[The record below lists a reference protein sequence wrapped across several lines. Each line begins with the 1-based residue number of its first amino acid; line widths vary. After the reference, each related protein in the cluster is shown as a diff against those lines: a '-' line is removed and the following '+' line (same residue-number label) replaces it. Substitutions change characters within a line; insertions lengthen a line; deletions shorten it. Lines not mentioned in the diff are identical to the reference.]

1 MRCDIVSKIW
11 FPFFSFGFYPHLVVF
26 RAFSWFCAQEL
37 LLVGLRSPDV
47 VLGIKPRFIPGI
59 LHIVLYLGFLTCH
72 VCFYLLFLFTGKIFY
87 WLIYNITIFHVHNP
101 NTIPSSVCSPP
112 SLNYLFTYVLS
123 SLSYLSDLILLFI
136 LLFLFL
142 NCLFFWWDMPD
153 GAKLFLSLLRNYSWQ
168 YIQGARDWA
177 VIGCMQGKCPIS
189 WIISLVPVFI
199 FQIATGTFLINT

>member
-87 WLIYNITIFHVHNP
+87 WLTFW
-101 NTIPSSVCSPP
+101 
-112 SLNYLFTYVLS
+112 FT
-123 SLSYLSDLILLFI
+123 ILLFFMCI
-136 LLFLFL
+136 IPIPYHHQYAHLPPSTIYLPMSSVHWAISLTWFYFLFYY
-142 NCLFFWWDMPD
+142 FYF
-153 GAKLFLSLLRNYSWQ
+153 
-168 YIQGARDWA
+168 
-177 VIGCMQGKCPIS
+177 
-189 WIISLVPVFI
+189 
-199 FQIATGTFLINT
+199 